1 MIEFLRLVCN
11 VGIFRKAEQLCAVRG
26 KAVEQ
31 NRTGVPGLT
40 DGTVICLIRSVVCR
54 ARSIQLGSE
63 SEKLKLRLEYADAE
77 SIQLILALCRVEA
90 LIQSFYSTEQR
101 LRSEQLGQIAIRA
114 VSDKLLPKRQILRR
128 NAGRRTT
135 SDALPDSI
143 VSRRRSSVTSAGRRR
158 RGSVVLRM
166 L

>member
-1 MIEFLRLVCN
+1 MIELLKLVCN

-40 DGTVICLIRSVVCR
+40 YCTVICLIRSAVCR

-90 LIQSFYSTEQR
+90 LIQPFYSTEQR
-101 LRSEQLGQIAIRA
+101 FCNEQLGWLSIRA

-128 NAGRRTT
+128 CGAANHLGC
-135 SDALPDSI
+135 
-143 VSRRRSSVTSAGRRR
+143 SAGQHCIEA
-158 RGSVVLRM
+158 
-166 L
+166 